1 MKNGETGAKM
11 KKPHGKCGWPY
22 KRHLWSIPDS
32 TGKSVCLFCD
42 KVRFTNERPVVV
54 AKLPSGSAATLL
66 RDTEAG
72 KS

>member
-1 MKNGETGAKM
+1 MKNGETDAKM
-11 KKPHGKCGWPY
+11 KEPHGKCVGAF
-22 KRHLWSIPDS
+22 KRHAWSIPDS

-54 AKLPSGSAATLL
+54 AKLP
-66 RDTEAG
+66 EAG